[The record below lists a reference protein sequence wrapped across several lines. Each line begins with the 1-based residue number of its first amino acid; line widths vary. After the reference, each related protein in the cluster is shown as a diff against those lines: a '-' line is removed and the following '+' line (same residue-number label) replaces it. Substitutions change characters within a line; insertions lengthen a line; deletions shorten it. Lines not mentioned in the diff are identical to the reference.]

1 MRADVC
7 RLSCFCARLCRF
19 YKAQRLKEH
28 ELNELTRIMTELK
41 FDHDIYGDMVKAVTE
56 TREKMLNAA
65 SEHYGIPKEE
75 IERQVEQIDAEVR
88 KEHPEAFII

>member
-1 MRADVC
+1 MI
-7 RLSCFCARLCRF
+7 
-19 YKAQRLKEH
+19 
-28 ELNELTRIMTELK
+28 ELDHIYNEDCLQGRKQIPDGTIDAVITSPPY
-41 FDHDIYGDMVKAVTE
+41 DIYGDMMKAVTE

>member
-1 MRADVC
+1 MRV
-7 RLSCFCARLCRF
+7 LLLF
-19 YKAQRLKEH
+19 
-28 ELNELTRIMTELK
+28 LNTNYTNYTNFMTELK
-41 FDHDIYGDMVKAVTE
+41 FDHDIYGDMMKAVTE

-88 KEHPEAFII
+88 KEHPETFII

>member
-1 MRADVC
+1 MIVGSLIFD
-7 RLSCFCARLCRF
+7 
-19 YKAQRLKEH
+19 H
-28 ELNELTRIMTELK
+28 ELNELNEFMTELK
-41 FDHDIYGDMVKAVTE
+41 FDHDIYGDMMKAVTE

-65 SEHYGIPKEE
+65 SEQYGIPKEE

>member
-1 MRADVC
+1 MYVGSLR
-7 RLSCFCARLCRF
+7 FCARLCRF

>member
-1 MRADVC
+1 MLYHKRPTKDPRGASDEGAPLVFIKN
-7 RLSCFCARLCRF
+7 L
-19 YKAQRLKEH
+19 
-28 ELNELTRIMTELK
+28 RIGEFMTELK
-41 FDHDIYGDMVKAVTE
+41 FDHDIYGDMMKAVTE

>member
-1 MRADVC
+1 MSALFVFIKN
-7 RLSCFCARLCRF
+7 L
-19 YKAQRLKEH
+19 
-28 ELNELTRIMTELK
+28 RIGEFKTELK
-41 FDHDIYGDMVKAVTE
+41 FDPDIYGDMMKAVTE

-65 SEHYGIPKEE
+65 SEHYSIPREE

>member
-1 MRADVC
+1 MLYHKRPTKDPRGASDEGAPLV
-7 RLSCFCARLCRF
+7 F
-19 YKAQRLKEH
+19 EH
-28 ELNELTRIMTELK
+28 ELNEFMTELK
-41 FDHDIYGDMVKAVTE
+41 FDHDIYGDMMKAVTE

-88 KEHPEAFII
+88 KEHPETFII